1 MKAAKL
7 IKKLQ
12 EFPLDM
18 EVCIF
23 DIALNEKHAS
33 EEPSSEGVYLKISV
47 YEMYD
52 EGELVSLQCEFPN
65 LNNFIA
71 LQFETEAI
79 EEYASQRSL
88 TDEEIDAQFPIKS
101 ATTALAFDFIK
112 GNKNKR
118 IGAKWYRDR
127 QKGGKP

>member
-88 TDEEIDAQFPIKS
+88 TDEEIEKGIREYYNS
-101 ATTALAFDFIK
+101 SDFLKLSDVVIYDRVK
-112 GNKNKR
+112 GA
-118 IGAKWYRDR
+118 IWYRDR